1 MLHGWQAYQQLYYE
15 SFKAEI
21 ESEYKSY
28 VEKCEATEQKP
39 KTSFEFRN
47 EACQKRFL
55 EETEEVKQEVEEY
68 RAKLRDGE
76 ETKLPEGSIGRNKE
90 IQR

>member
-1 MLHGWQAYQQLYYE
+1 MRGNGT
-15 SFKAEI
+15 KAKNELWI
-21 ESEYKSY
+21 LERGLSE
-28 VEKCEATEQKP
+28 AI
-39 KTSFEFRN
+39 F
-47 EACQKRFL
+47 

>member
-1 MLHGWQAYQQLYYE
+1 ML
-15 SFKAEI
+15 FR
-21 ESEYKSY
+21 
-28 VEKCEATEQKP
+28 
-39 KTSFEFRN
+39 SFEFRN

-68 RAKLRDGE
+68 QAKLCDGE
-76 ETKLPEGSIGRNKE
+76 ETKLPEGSIRQNKE

>member
-1 MLHGWQAYQQLYYE
+1 M
-15 SFKAEI
+15 
-21 ESEYKSY
+21 
-28 VEKCEATEQKP
+28 
-39 KTSFEFRN
+39 
-47 EACQKRFL
+47 
-55 EETEEVKQEVEEY
+55 KQEVEEY